1 MMIVFF
7 LLFSTLEFEADKM
20 ENLRGGAGRTTHLIG
35 NVHLYEEKLDIRGAE
50 AWFKPAEESFI
61 VYDSLRIKA
70 QDADIT
76 ADSLWFETENRIS
89 HLYRRVLVK
98 RGNTEIRAPQ
108 ISIYHRSRIAK
119 ISYGAQIRD
128 LKEDILVTGD
138 EVSYDLGKD
147 RGSVLRNP
155 ILREER
161 DSSDFR
167 ITSKRMHIDQ
177 GNKSASAAEN
187 VRIVTEDANVYC
199 DTLIL
204 FYEQDFGHA
213 FGNTA
218 IESPD
223 GRIEADSADFRLTG
237 RNLEEIFLYP
247 YVVTRYRTEG
257 QDSVVV
263 RSPYLTIDL
272 SKKNAE
278 TLIFTGGTSG
288 TYFWREAETR
298 AEE

>member
-1 MMIVFF
+1 MI
-7 LLFSTLEFEADKM
+7 LLSLIICSGLQYTADKM
-20 ENLRGGAGRTTHLIG
+20 ENLREGAGRTTHLIG

-76 ADSLWFETENRIS
+76 ADSLWFETGNRIS

-98 RGNTEIRAPQ
+98 RGNTEIRAPE
-108 ISIYHRSRIAK
+108 ITIYHRTRTAK
-119 ISYGAQIRD
+119 IPYGAQIRD
-128 LKEDILVTGD
+128 LKEEILVTGD
-138 EVSYDLGKD
+138 AVSYSLEDDKGTIE
-147 RGSVLRNP
+147 RNP
-155 ILREER
+155 RLREDR
-161 DSSDFR
+161 DSSNFQ

-218 IESPD
+218 IESPE

-288 TYFWREAETR
+288 TYFWREAEPR

>member
-7 LLFSTLEFEADKM
+7 LLFSALEFEADKM
-20 ENLRGGAGRTTHLIG
+20 ESLREGAGRTTHLIG
-35 NVHLYEEKLDIRGAE
+35 NVHLYEENLDIRGTE
-50 AWFKPAEESFI
+50 AWFKPAEQSFI

-89 HLYRRVLVK
+89 HLYRRVIVK
-98 RGNTEIRAPQ
+98 KGNTEIRAPQ
-108 ISIYHRSRIAK
+108 ITIYHRTRTAK
-119 ISYGAQIRD
+119 ILYGAQIRD
-128 LKEDILVTGD
+128 LKEGILITGD
-138 EVSYDLGKD
+138 DVSYDLGKD

-167 ITSKRMHIDQ
+167 ITSERMHIDQ
-177 GNKSASAAEN
+177 GARAASAAGK
-187 VRIVTEDANVYC
+187 VRILTEDATVHC
-199 DTLIL
+199 DTLVL
-204 FYEQDFGHA
+204 FYEKDTGHA

-218 IESPD
+218 IESPE
-223 GRIEADSADFRLTG
+223 GRIEADSADFRLAG

-247 YVVTRYRTEG
+247 DVVTRYRTEG

-263 RSPYLTIDL
+263 HSPYLTIDL

-288 TYFWREAETR
+288 TYFWREAEPR

>member
-1 MMIVFF
+1 MI
-7 LLFSTLEFEADKM
+7 LLSLIICSGLQYTADKM
-20 ENLRGGAGRTTHLIG
+20 ENLREGAGRTTHLIG

-76 ADSLWFETENRIS
+76 ADSLWFETGNRIS
-89 HLYRRVLVK
+89 HLYRRVIVK
-98 RGNTEIRAPQ
+98 RGNTEIRAPE
-108 ISIYHRSRIAK
+108 ITIYHRTRTAK
-119 ISYGAQIRD
+119 IPYGAQIRD
-128 LKEDILVTGD
+128 LKEGILITGD
-138 EVSYDLGKD
+138 DVSYDLGKD

-218 IESPD
+218 IESPE
-223 GRIEADSADFRLTG
+223 GRIEADSANFWLTG

-247 YVVTRYRTEG
+247 DVVTRYRTEG
-257 QDSVVV
+257 EDSVVV

-278 TLIFTGGTSG
+278 TLIFTGGTRG
-288 TYFWREAETR
+288 TYFWRESEAR